1 MASDVNLEEIAKS
14 EQCQGYTGAD
24 LAALIR
30 EASISAL
37 KNFMIH
43 NIRDPDVPAIVTM
56 EHFKQAIKK
65 IRPSVSEKVNFTIM

>member
-1 MASDVNLEEIAKS
+1 MAPDVNLEEVAKS

-37 KNFMIH
+37 KDFMMH
-43 NIRDPDVPAIVTM
+43 NITNPDVPVIVTM
-56 EHFKQAIKK
+56 EHFNQAIKK
-65 IRPSVSEKVNFTIM
+65 IRPSVSEKVNIKY